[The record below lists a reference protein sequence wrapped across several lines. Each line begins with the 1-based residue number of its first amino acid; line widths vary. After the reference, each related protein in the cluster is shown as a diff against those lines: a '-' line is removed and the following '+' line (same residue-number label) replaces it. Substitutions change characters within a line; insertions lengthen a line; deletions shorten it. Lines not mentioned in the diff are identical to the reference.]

1 MEEKI
6 KISIP
11 SFTKDILLKDC
22 ENFNFYKDDNKINK
36 NLFINTLI
44 VNYYENFSNDE
55 KVLHDDLA
63 NVLID
68 SLEVYDSNVLDKII
82 KVLDKRNNS
91 KNKEDTTVSLSFKPT
106 KLSNKTIEYI
116 NNILINN
123 ESISSYYRRL
133 LNSYV
138 HKPMNE
144 RELIIFKDNYDTLT
158 NSINENLRV
167 CIFLNNGTLYK
178 DFSVYA
184 VAPSKDEL
192 FNYIVGVDSHNNLFT
207 IRLNKINNVT
217 LTNKKR
223 EINKEDIEI
232 LKKQIKRGVQYPI
245 SRDEQEEI
253 VVRLNDEG
261 KRLFKRIYL
270 YRPTP
275 TKIEGDLYYFDC
287 SYSQANQYF
296 RRFGKHAIVESPSKL
311 GIALKVYYKNAN
323 KAYRDIYYK

>member
-11 SFTKDILLKDC
+11 SFTKEILLKDC
-22 ENFNFYKDDNKINK
+22 ANFNFYKNENTINK

-44 VNYYENFSNDE
+44 VNHYENFSNDE

-68 SLEVYDSNVLDKII
+68 SLEVYDSSVLDKII

-106 KLSNKTIEYI
+106 KLSSKTIDYI

-167 CIFLNNGTLYK
+167 CIFLTNGTVYK
-178 DFSVYA
+178 DISIYA
-184 VAPSKDEL
+184 VSPSNDEL
-192 FNYIVGVDSHNNLFT
+192 FNYVIGVDSFNNLFT
-207 IRLNKINNVT
+207 IRLNKICNVT

-223 EINKEDIEI
+223 EISKEDIEI
-232 LKKQIKRGVQYPI
+232 FKKQIKRGIQYPM
-245 SRDEQEEI
+245 SRNEQEEI
-253 VVRLNDEG
+253 IVKLNDDG

-287 SYSQANQYF
+287 SYQQANQYF
-296 RRFGKHAIVESPSKL
+296 RRFGKAAIVVAPSKL
-311 GIALKVYYKNAN
+311 GIALKQFYKHAN
-323 KAYRDIYYK
+323 KEYRDIYY

>member
-6 KISIP
+6 KISLP

-22 ENFNFYKDDNKINK
+22 ENFNFFKDEHTINK

-44 VNYYENFSNDE
+44 VNYFESFSNDE
-55 KVLHDDLA
+55 KSFHEDLT
-63 NVLID
+63 NVLLD
-68 SLEVYDSNVLDKII
+68 NMDVYNSEVLDQII
-82 KVLDKRNNS
+82 KVLEKRNS
-91 KNKEDTTVSLSFKPT
+91 KKKKDDTTVSLSFKPT

-116 NNILINN
+116 NSILINN

-144 RELIIFKDNYDTLT
+144 RELIIFKDNYETLT
-158 NSINENLRV
+158 TSINESLRV
-167 CIFLNNGTLYK
+167 CIFLNNGVLYK

-192 FNYIVGVDSHNNLFT
+192 FNYVIGVDSHNTLFT

-223 EINKEDIEI
+223 EITKEDQDI
-232 LKKQIKRGVQYPI
+232 LKKQLKKGVQYPI
-245 SRDEQEEI
+245 PRDEIEEI
-253 VVRLNDEG
+253 VIRLTEEG

-275 TKIEGDLYYFDC
+275 IKIEGDLYYFDC

-323 KAYRDIYYK
+323 KAYKEIYYK